1 MDDFKYTEEATAEE
15 RLNEGLYRALIGRN
29 ADAMYGKT
37 ILRSRVSGFGLFF
50 GGFYYLY
57 RGVYREGIMFIAA
70 LVVAAVIS
78 ITAAGLAPSPSA
90 AKAAL
95 ALPRI
100 AFTVIL
106 GSLQLSL
113 FYPAYD
119 RLLKKR
125 IVQFKQAHSYAGPD
139 RMIFLAQQERTTHPL
154 AAIIG
159 LAVYVAVIL
168 VLAFGS
174 TVLLSA

>member
-1 MDDFKYTEEATAEE
+1 MDDFKSADVATAEE
-15 RLNEGLYRALIGRN
+15 RLNEALYHAFIGRN
-29 ADAMYGKT
+29 ADQMYNKT

-70 LVVAAVIS
+70 LVIAGVIS

-125 IVQFKQAHSYAGPD
+125 IAQFRQAHSYAGPD
-139 RMIFLAQQERTTHPL
+139 RMIFLARQERTTHPL

-159 LAVYVAVIL
+159 LTAYVAVVL
-168 VLAFGS
+168 ALAFGS

>member
-1 MDDFKYTEEATAEE
+1 MDDSKYADAATVEE

-29 ADAMYGKT
+29 ADQMYKKT
-37 ILRSRVSGFGLFF
+37 ILRSRVSGLGLFF
-50 GGFYYLY
+50 GGFYCLY

-70 LVVAAVIS
+70 LVIAAVIS

-100 AFTVIL
+100 AFTVIVS
-106 GSLQLSL
+106 SLQLSL

-119 RLLKKR
+119 RLLKER
-125 IVQFKQAHSYAGPD
+125 IAQFKQAHSYAGPD
-139 RMIFLAQQERTTHPL
+139 HMLFLAQQERTIHSL

-159 LAVYVAVIL
+159 LAAYVAVIL
-168 VLAFGS
+168 VLACGS